1 MMYLCCKILQNPTL
15 LDGSSMVDVC
25 VCSWSRKRRLCS
37 ELFSETI
44 DNPNMTLHQHTS
56 ANLARPLRHT
66 ASNSVPNWL
75 RCDHICVPKRGHFLP
90 FPVFRIPINH
100 VTVTHI
106 SHPGIYFL
114 ARYSVVFLSVS
125 ISKLWLDNLYL
136 LKSILCCLVVTHDVF
151 FRVRNRFYLIVKL

>member
-1 MMYLCCKILQNPTL
+1 MYLCSEILQNLTL
-15 LDGSSMVDVC
+15 LDGASIVDVC
-25 VCSWSRKRRLCS
+25 VCSWSRERRLCS
-37 ELFSETI
+37 ELFSGTI

-75 RCDHICVPKRGHFLP
+75 RCDHICVPKPGHFLP

-106 SHPGIYFL
+106 SHPDKAYNHCGMRWKFVMLLQICNSQLHSQSPHLIFHTAMMMATKPGRGAL
-114 ARYSVVFLSVS
+114 
-125 ISKLWLDNLYL
+125 LWQLWE
-136 LKSILCCLVVTHDVF
+136 
-151 FRVRNRFYLIVKL
+151 